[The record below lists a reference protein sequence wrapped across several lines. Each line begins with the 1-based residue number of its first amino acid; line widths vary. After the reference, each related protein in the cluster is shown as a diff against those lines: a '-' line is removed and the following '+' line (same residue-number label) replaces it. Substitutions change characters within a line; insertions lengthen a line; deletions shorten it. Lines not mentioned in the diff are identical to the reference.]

1 VRVERRALRRN
12 SVNPCHSVNSVV
24 EKMLVIPGVVIMS
37 FVFKKKL
44 SSLNNFPIFT
54 FYKL

>member
-1 VRVERRALRRN
+1 MRVERRALRRN